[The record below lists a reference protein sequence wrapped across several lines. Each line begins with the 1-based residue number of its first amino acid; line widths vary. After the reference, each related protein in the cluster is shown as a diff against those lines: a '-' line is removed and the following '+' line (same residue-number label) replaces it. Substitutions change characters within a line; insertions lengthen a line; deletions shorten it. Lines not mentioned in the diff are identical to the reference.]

1 MNTTSQNVK
10 SEVTVLTDADF
21 EQTVLQS
28 NKPVLVDFWADWC
41 QPCHMIA
48 PTVKELA
55 EEYGDRIL
63 VGKLDVDTNPV
74 TTAKY
79 NIRGIP
85 ALLLFKDGQ
94 LVDQITGVKS
104 KEEIAQSIE
113 NNL

>member
-1 MNTTSQNVK
+1 MNTTSPKIEN
-10 SEVTVLTDADF
+10 EVTVVTDADF

-55 EEYGDRIL
+55 AEYGDQIL
-63 VGKLDVDTNPV
+63 VGKLDVDANPV

-79 NIRGIP
+79 GIRGIP
-85 ALLLFKDGQ
+85 ALLIFKDGQ
-94 LVDQITGVKS
+94 RVQQITGVKP
-104 KEEIAQSIE
+104 KEEIAQSIAQY
-113 NNL
+113 L